1 MWSHQHV
8 LEQLELLF
16 ELVTDDELPDAE
28 LPSSVGR
35 LGPFEQSRAAAG
47 LRALRPRGAQSGL
60 FCANPKSFAEETASG
75 ERCDTGG

>member
-1 MWSHQHV
+1 MWSHRHV

-47 LRALRPRGAQSGL
+47 RALRPRGAKSGL
-60 FCANPKSFAEETASG
+60 
-75 ERCDTGG
+75 